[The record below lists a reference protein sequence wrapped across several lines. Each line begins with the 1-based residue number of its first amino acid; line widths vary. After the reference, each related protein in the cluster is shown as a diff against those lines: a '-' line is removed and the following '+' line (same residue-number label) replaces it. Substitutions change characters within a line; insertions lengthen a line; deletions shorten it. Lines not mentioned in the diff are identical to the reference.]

1 MARYH
6 RSIRHGARHAL
17 VRDHRPAAEAEEAI
31 ATTRCPRCGKPA
43 VFVESRRIGEVE
55 TSAGRQEVVERHIS
69 CPPPAGC
76 GASDAE
82 VLVFWR
88 VDLFQGAT
96 TKRTVTR

>member
-43 VFVESRRIGEVE
+43 VLVESRSIGPVE
-55 TSAGRQEVVERHIS
+55 TKEAGWQDVTERRIV
-69 CPPPAGC
+69 CPAPAGC
-76 GASDAE
+76 GADGE
-82 VLVFWR
+82 VLVVWR
-88 VDLFQGAT
+88 VDFLHGT
-96 TKRTVTR
+96 SNKRTVPR